1 MKRICVYCG
10 SSPGNNPVYLQAAEA
25 LAEALVHRNIGLVYG
40 GASVGVMGAI
50 ANAVMRQ
57 GGEVIGIIPQAL
69 MRREIGNDHLTEL
82 QVVDSMHE
90 RKAAMADQSDGF
102 IALPGGMGTL
112 EEIFE
117 ILTWAQLGFH
127 QNPAHC

>member
-10 SSPGNNPVYLQAAEA
+10 SSPGNNPVYIQAAEA

-102 IALPGGMGTL
+102 IALPL
-112 EEIFE
+112 LLF
-117 ILTWAQLGFH
+117 
-127 QNPAHC
+127 